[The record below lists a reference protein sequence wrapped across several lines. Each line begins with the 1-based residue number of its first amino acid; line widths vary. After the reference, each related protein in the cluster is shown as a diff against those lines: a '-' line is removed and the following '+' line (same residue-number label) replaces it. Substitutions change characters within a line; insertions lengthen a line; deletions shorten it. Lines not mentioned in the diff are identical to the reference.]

1 MWAIVPLKS
10 PDTAKSRLAQVLSPE
25 QRRALFFELARR
37 VLTALQETSGIS
49 QVAVV
54 TASEEVARF
63 AQGFDAMILREP
75 CDAGTAQAFAAA
87 IAQLQPRNLDRL
99 LMVAGDLPLIA
110 PRAVEAMI
118 EAGKGHEVVIA
129 PDRCRVGTNALLC
142 APPHAIAPCFGADS
156 CQRHLAAAQAAKL
169 RSCVV
174 QIDELALDIDLPAD
188 LDHLLQHKS
197 AVPTVRSHVPPT
209 RLFADGHA

>member
-75 CDAGTAQAFAAA
+75 CDAGTAQAFAAHPA
-87 IAQLQPRNLDRL
+87 ISDCLFVINPSDAPFLDPSQRW
-99 LMVAGDLPLIA
+99 VA
-110 PRAVEAMI
+110 
-118 EAGKGHEVVIA
+118 
-129 PDRCRVGTNALLC
+129 
-142 APPHAIAPCFGADS
+142 GADS
-156 CQRHLAAAQAAKL
+156 RAGSVLERLVSAHGVSRRQLDAQGMGYLAPIASNLTPQGREAN
-169 RSCVV
+169 RRVEVIITST
-174 QIDELALDIDLPAD
+174 E
-188 LDHLLQHKS
+188 
-197 AVPTVRSHVPPT
+197 
-209 RLFADGHA
+209 